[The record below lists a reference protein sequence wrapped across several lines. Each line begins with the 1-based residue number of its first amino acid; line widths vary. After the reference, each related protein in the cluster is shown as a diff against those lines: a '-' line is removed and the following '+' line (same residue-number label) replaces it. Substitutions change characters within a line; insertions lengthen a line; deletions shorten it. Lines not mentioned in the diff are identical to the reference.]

1 MRTGRSWSSIWFS
14 FRRSRLASRLRWS
27 PWGPPWWP
35 TTSGRKRSFSRR
47 SHDTES
53 ATPLGVGKQQ
63 PTRRQVSKRQ
73 KEVRTMEKIR
83 ALIQDKKGANLV
95 EYIIVVA
102 VIALICIAAFRT
114 FGTAVTA
121 KTA

>member
-1 MRTGRSWSSIWFS
+1 
-14 FRRSRLASRLRWS
+14 
-27 PWGPPWWP
+27 
-35 TTSGRKRSFSRR
+35 
-47 SHDTES
+47 
-53 ATPLGVGKQQ
+53 
-63 PTRRQVSKRQ
+63 
-73 KEVRTMEKIR
+73 MEKIK

-121 KTA
+121 KMGVQTGKVGAI